1 MPEFDALANE
11 DHYKQCAVEKQMYLD
26 DIKKIVLDSKSLLEG
41 NSFYMHAS
49 LNLYPDLYSKQ
60 LNLFWCGKQAVT
72 KICEIGFN
80 AGHSCMLMIL
90 GREKTPLDFTIFDI
104 GHHNYTKPCVTYL
117 QSYFPHINL
126 NYIKGDSTVI
136 MPIWIDANKDQVGVY
151 DVVHVDG
158 GHSEHCITND
168 MKNADLLAKK
178 GGIVIVDDTNVPY
191 INALVD
197 VYIGSG
203 RYREMDV
210 LKTKGYPHRI
220 LQKIG

>member
-11 DHYKQCAVEKQMYLD
+11 EHYTRCAVERQMYLD

-117 QSYFPHINL
+117 QSYFPHIKL
-126 NYIKGDSTVI
+126 NYIQGDSTVI
-136 MPIWIDANKDQVGVY
+136 MPIWIDANRDQVGVY

-191 INALVD
+191 INAFVD
-197 VYIGSG
+197 VYISSG
-203 RYREMDV
+203 KYREMDV

-220 LQKIG
+220 LQKIH